1 MPRIRAEWR
10 RFADHFCATRRHDG
24 GMNVKLNPRALYGA
38 VILALAVWV
47 LHSFLLPLLVAGV
60 TAIAS
65 WPLYRKFR
73 ARLPSRWSQGTTAMA
88 FTLLMTAF
96 VLAPLFFALAAL
108 LTEARTLLL
117 DIAAADRTGI
127 AAPQWLDA
135 VPLAGPWLSQRW
147 RSDLAHPG
155 ALGIWVQ
162 QTGPALLGWAQSL
175 GQFTA
180 RHALIIGFAI
190 LLLVF
195 LYREGESL
203 ARQVRQLAR
212 DCIGERGDIYVEL
225 AARAV
230 RASVNSIL
238 VVALFDGF
246 ASGIAYALAGVPH
259 AAVWAAITGSLALV
273 PFLGYVGVGALGLK
287 LAMAGPAA
295 AAWLVMVLGCA
306 VLFFGDK
313 VVRPMMARRGTHLGF
328 VWVLMGCL
336 GGFEAL
342 GLIGLVIGPVVL
354 TLARE
359 LWQERVR
366 QLAASPGF
374 SAPGSPALS
383 QLPLSPALP
392 AVSARAPR
400 AHAGR

>member
-1 MPRIRAEWR
+1 
-10 RFADHFCATRRHDG
+10 
-24 GMNVKLNPRALYGA
+24 MNVKLTAGSLYAA
-38 VILALAVWV
+38 VILVLAVWV
-47 LHSFLLPLLVAGV
+47 LHSFLLPMLVAGV

-73 ARLPSRWSQGTTAMA
+73 ARLPSRLSQGTTPAMA

-108 LTEARTLLL
+108 LTEAHTLLL
-117 DIAAADRTGI
+117 EIAAADRTGI

-147 RSDLAHPG
+147 RTDLAYPG
-155 ALGIWVQ
+155 ALGVWAQHTV
-162 QTGPALLGWAQSL
+162 PALLGWAQSL

-190 LLLVF
+190 LLLVV

-203 ARQVRQLAR
+203 AQQFRQLAR
-212 DCIGERGDIYVEL
+212 YCIGERGDIYVDL

-246 ASGIAYALAGVPH
+246 ASSIVYAIAGVPH

-287 LAMAGPAA
+287 LAMAGPGA
-295 AAWLVMVLGCA
+295 AAWLVIVLGCV

-366 QLAASPGF
+366 HVAARQAF
-374 SAPGSPALS
+374 SARGSPALS
-383 QLPLSPALP
+383 QSPPSPALP
-392 AVSARAPR
+392 AASPRASR

>member
-1 MPRIRAEWR
+1 
-10 RFADHFCATRRHDG
+10 
-24 GMNVKLNPRALYGA
+24 MNLKVTAGSLYGA
-38 VILALAVWV
+38 LIVVLAGWV
-47 LHSFLLPLLVAGV
+47 LHSFLLSLLVAGV

-73 ARLPSRWSQGTTAMA
+73 ARLPSRVSQSTAAMA

-96 VLAPLFFALAAL
+96 VLAPIFFALAAL

-135 VPLAGPWLSQRW
+135 VPLAGPWLVERW
-147 RSDLAHPG
+147 RTDLAYPG
-155 ALGIWVQ
+155 ALGVWAQ
-162 QTGPALLGWAQSL
+162 HTAPALLGWAQSL

-203 ARQVRQLAR
+203 VRQFRQLAR
-212 DCIGERGDIYVEL
+212 DHIGERSDVYVDL
-225 AARAV
+225 AAGAV

-246 ASGIAYALAGVPH
+246 ASGVAYAIAGVPH

-295 AAWLVMVLGCA
+295 MPWLVIVLGCA

-366 QLAASPGF
+366 HLAASPGF
-374 SAPGSPALS
+374 SAPGSPALWQS
-383 QLPLSPALP
+383 RPSPALP
-392 AVSARAPR
+392 EASPRAPR
-400 AHAGR
+400 VHAGR

>member
-1 MPRIRAEWR
+1 
-10 RFADHFCATRRHDG
+10 
-24 GMNVKLNPRALYGA
+24 MNMKLTPRALYGA
-38 VILALAVWV
+38 VILVLAVWM
-47 LHSFLLPLLVAGV
+47 LHSFLLAMLVAGV

-73 ARLPSRWSQGTTAMA
+73 AHLAARVSQSTTAVA
-88 FTLLMTAF
+88 FTLLMMAF

-108 LTEARTLLL
+108 LTEAHTLLV
-117 DIAAADRTGI
+117 DIAAADSKGI
-127 AAPQWLDA
+127 APPHWLDA
-135 VPLAGPWLSQRW
+135 VPLAGPWLAERW
-147 RSDLAHPG
+147 RSDLARPG
-155 ALGIWVQ
+155 ALGMWAQ

-180 RHALIIGFAI
+180 RHALVIGFAT

-195 LYREGESL
+195 FYREGESL
-203 ARQVRQLAR
+203 VRQLRQLAR
-212 DCIGERGDIYVEL
+212 EYIGERADIYVDL

-246 ASGIAYALAGVPH
+246 ASAVAYAIAGVPH
-259 AAVWAAITGSLALV
+259 AAVWGAITGSLALV
-273 PFLGYVGVGALGLK
+273 PFLGYVAVVALALK
-287 LAMAGPAA
+287 VAMAGAA
-295 AAWLVMVLGCA
+295 TAAWLVIVLGSA

-313 VVRPMMARRGTHLGF
+313 VLRPMMARHGTHLGF
-328 VWVLMGCL
+328 VWALMGCL

-342 GLIGLVIGPVVL
+342 GLIGLVIGPMVL

-359 LWQERVR
+359 LWAEKTCANSSVQGLLAPSRVP
-366 QLAASPGF
+366 ASP
-374 SAPGSPALS
+374 SLAEASP
-383 QLPLSPALP
+383 
-392 AVSARAPR
+392 RAPR

>member
-1 MPRIRAEWR
+1 
-10 RFADHFCATRRHDG
+10 
-24 GMNVKLNPRALYGA
+24 MNMKLTPRALYGA
-38 VILALAVWV
+38 VILVLAVWV

-65 WPLYRKFR
+65 WPLCRKFR
-73 ARLPSRWSQGTTAMA
+73 AHLAARASQSTTAVA
-88 FTLLMTAF
+88 FTLLMTTF

-108 LTEARTLLL
+108 LTEAHTLLV
-117 DIAAADRTGI
+117 DIAAADSKGI
-127 AAPQWLDA
+127 TPPHWLDA
-135 VPLAGPWLSQRW
+135 VPLAGPWLAERW
-147 RSDLAHPG
+147 RSDLARPG
-155 ALGIWVQ
+155 ALGMWVQ

-180 RHALIIGFAI
+180 RHAIIIGFAI

-203 ARQVRQLAR
+203 ARQFRQLAR
-212 DCIGERGDIYVEL
+212 HCIGERSDIYVDL

-230 RASVNSIL
+230 RSSVNSIL

-246 ASGIAYALAGVPH
+246 ASGLVYAITGVPH

-295 AAWLVMVLGCA
+295 AAWLVIMLGSA

-313 VVRPMMARRGTHLGF
+313 VLRPVMARRGTHLGF

-366 QLAASPGF
+366 HLAASPGF
-374 SAPGSPALS
+374 SAPGLPALS
-383 QLPLSPALP
+383 QSPLSPALAEASP
-392 AVSARAPR
+392 RAPR